1 MKKRI
6 QTYIAAIK
14 VMQEYNVSLGAAKRF
29 LKEGTF
35 PPWPDSES
43 PTGWSQK
50 CNWRGNCQYPC
61 NGDC

>member
-1 MKKRI
+1 
-6 QTYIAAIK
+6 
-14 VMQEYNVSLGAAKRF
+14 MQEYNVSLGAAKRF